1 MPGPTDGELV
11 RLARAGDMRALGLV
25 LQRHRAGM
33 RAVAIGMLGYGP
45 AAEDAV
51 QDAMV
56 AALSSSLGSLRDVN
70 AVGAWLRAI
79 VRNNCR
85 MQLRTRR
92 PSVPLEADTIVTES
106 LDSLLDRQ
114 LTNDWVWSAISR
126 LSEPLQ
132 LVLVLRHF
140 GARHSYAD
148 IAAICGIPI
157 GTVRSRLSE
166 ARRLLVDALQAESAA
181 VQLDS
186 GALVR
191 ERREGLQ
198 ALLRDAE
205 LAHPLSRSISEL
217 TYPDL
222 VVAGWW
228 GQVPHARW
236 LFDYILRSDA
246 EAGVHEH
253 VAEVVASTGVTVM
266 ECDLLSPPWDP
277 THCPPSVLWVI
288 QMRDERVHSI
298 RLHHP
303 VAA

>member
-1 MPGPTDGELV
+1 MAGPTDGELV
-11 RLARAGDMRALGLV
+11 RAARAGDVCALGLV
-25 LQRHRAGM
+25 LERHRAGM
-33 RAVAIGMLGYGP
+33 RAVAVGMLGYGP

-56 AALSSSLGSLRDVN
+56 TALSSSLDSLRDVN

-85 MQLRTRR
+85 MQLRAQR

-106 LDSLLDRQ
+106 LDSLLDRH
-114 LTNDWVWSAISR
+114 LTNDWVWSAIGR

-140 GARHSYAD
+140 GPRHSYAD
-148 IAAICGIPI
+148 IASICGIPI

-166 ARRLLVDALQAESAA
+166 ARRLLVEALRTQATA

-186 GALVR
+186 ETLAK
-191 ERREGLQ
+191 ERQEGLQ

-217 TYPDL
+217 THPDL
-222 VVAGWW
+222 VMAGWW
-228 GQVPHARW
+228 GQIPHARW

-246 EAGVHEH
+246 EAGVREH

-277 THCPPSVLWVI
+277 AHCPPSVLWVV

-303 VAA
+303 APA